1 MKFTVNWLKKYIDF
15 DLSNNELADRL
26 TMAGLEVDAMERLGE
41 GLDTV
46 IVARLADVQQHPDAD
61 RLTVCTVETGSAT
74 QQVVCGATNHKTGD
88 LIALAQVGTVLPGN
102 FKIKKSKIRGQ
113 ESFGMLCSTS
123 ELGLSDESDGILVL
137 PSDFTVGSPVF
148 EQLGLKDVMYE
159 IGLTPNRPDC
169 LSVVG
174 VAREVSAMAETP
186 LRLPEPNVKES
197 EQEIVKKTSVTLDA
211 AHLCPRYAARLIEN
225 VKIGPSPEWLV
236 RRLETVGL
244 RSINNVVDVT
254 NFVMMELGQPLHAF
268 DFNLLRDR
276 RIIVRRAEDGDQFTT
291 LDGQVHTLMASDLV
305 ICDGVGPIALAGVMG
320 GGNSEVCPETT
331 DILLE
336 SAYFNPVT
344 IRRTSKRLGLHTDAS
359 HRFERGT
366 DVDMVPLALDRA
378 AAMIAELASGQV
390 ANGVV
395 DAYPAALSRRTVNVT
410 ASKTSQVLG
419 LEVDADDIRQKLNS
433 IGLKCDLLVDRSDGV
448 VAVEIP
454 NFRPDLE
461 REIDLIE
468 EVARLIG
475 YDQIPVTMPVSSLT
489 CQQLPDHL
497 SRERQVRDL
506 MIQLGYSEV
515 INYSF
520 FNADCLDKLKLSDD
534 DKRRQN
540 VKILNP
546 LTEEQGVMRTT
557 LVSSLLETAS
567 RNLAYRSENLA
578 LFELRPVFQPVEGS
592 ELPCESLRLTAF
604 LCGRR
609 EAQGW
614 AQSSDEADF
623 FDMKGVVEQLLKNLG
638 VADVRWQVEHDEAF
652 YHPGKSCAVYQG
664 ERLLGTLG
672 ELHPEVSHNFD
683 LGSSAI
689 LCDIDMEALFEL
701 GDVSIKFKPLS
712 RFPDVQRDSAFL
724 VDVDAS
730 AQQVFAILNRVK
742 IKDLESIELFDV
754 YSGEGVPEGKKSLA
768 IRACYRAMDRTLT
781 DELIQNLHG
790 KLIKAMEKEF
800 GAELR

>member
-1 MKFTVNWLKKYIDF
+1 MKVTLNWLKEYVDF
-15 DLSNNELADRL
+15 DYSADDLSHRL
-26 TMAGLEVDAMERLGE
+26 TMTGLEVDAMERLGE

-61 RLTVCTVETGSAT
+61 RLTVCTVDTGSAT
-74 QQVVCGATNHKTGD
+74 QQVVCGAKNHKTGD

-113 ESFGMLCSTS
+113 ESFGMLCSLS
-123 ELGLSDESDGILVL
+123 EMGLSEESDGIMIL
-137 PSDFTVGSPVF
+137 PSGLDVGRPVF

-174 VAREVSAMAETP
+174 VAREVAAMAETP
-186 LRLPEPNVKES
+186 LRLPEPVIS
-197 EQEIVKKTSVTLDA
+197 ENDTLVTERTSVTLEDPN
-211 AHLCPRYAARLIEN
+211 LCPRYAARLIEN

-268 DFNLLRDR
+268 DFNLLRER
-276 RIIVRRAEDGDQFTT
+276 RIVVRRAEEGAEFTT
-291 LDGQVHTLMASDLV
+291 LDGQVRTLLAADLV
-305 ICDGVGPIALAGVMG
+305 ICDGEGPIALAGVMG
-320 GGNSEVCPETT
+320 GGNSEVSSETT

-378 AAMIAELASGQV
+378 TALIAELASGQV
-390 ANGVV
+390 AKGVV
-395 DAYPAALSRRTVNVT
+395 DEYPSTLPSRSVTIT
-410 ASKTSQVLG
+410 ASKASQILG
-419 LEVDADDIRQKLNS
+419 LEIDAEDIRHKLNL
-433 IGLKCDLLVDRSDGV
+433 IGLKCDLQFDRRDGAV
-448 VAVEIP
+448 KVAIP

-461 REIDLIE
+461 REIDLVE

-475 YDQIPVTMPVSSLT
+475 YDKIPVTMPVSSLT
-489 CQQLPDHL
+489 CQQLPVHL
-497 SRERQVRDL
+497 SNERQVRDL
-506 MIQLGYSEV
+506 LIQLGYSEV

-520 FNADCLDKLKLSDD
+520 YSASCLDKLRIAENDP
-534 DKRRQN
+534 RRQN
-540 VKILNP
+540 VNILNP
-546 LTEEQGVMRTT
+546 LTEEQGVMRTS
-557 LVSSLLETAS
+557 LVPSLLETAS
-567 RNLAYRSENLA
+567 RNLAYRSEDLA
-578 LFELRPVFQPVEGS
+578 IFELRPVFQPVEGS
-592 ELPCESLRLTAF
+592 EMARESLRLAAL

-609 EAQGW
+609 DSQGW
-614 AQSSDEADF
+614 AQSPDEADF
-623 FDMKGVVEQLLKNLG
+623 FDMKGIIEQLLSNLG
-638 VADVRWQVEHDEAF
+638 VSDVCWRVAHDESF
-652 YHPGKSCAVYQG
+652 YHPGKSCAIYQG

-672 ELHPEVSHNFD
+672 ELHPEVVRNFD
-683 LGSSAI
+683 LSPSSI
-689 LCDIDMEALFEL
+689 LCDVDIEALFEL
-701 GDVSIKFKPLS
+701 GDKTIKFKPLS

-724 VDVDAS
+724 VDVDVT
-730 AQQVFAILNRVK
+730 AQQAFTILNRVK

-754 YSGEGVPEGKKSLA
+754 YCGEGVPDGKKSLA

-790 KLIKAMEKEF
+790 KLIKAMEKEL